1 MRIIKL
7 LINESVMR
15 AKVSLNESSSD
26 DVIERCGEYLA
37 RLEEYREQLFSLRE
51 LPEIDLRDQ
60 STFAMEMVSQA
71 RAAVRAAIEITV
83 SELKRTEALLMSFT
97 SISIYE
103 AAETLNA
110 FRHDGSNNWEVDP
123 SGVRFSNGSIGGWLR
138 PDQAVEIAGQLRRD
152 AYALLNKATASK
164 IDEEHTERS

>member
-7 LINESVMR
+7 LINESVMQ

-26 DVIERCGEYLA
+26 DVIERCHEYLA
-37 RLEEYREQLFSLRE
+37 RLEEYREQLFSLRA
-51 LPEIDLRDQ
+51 LPEIDLRNQ

-83 SELKRTEALLMSFT
+83 SELNRTEALLSSFT

-110 FRHDGSNNWEVDP
+110 FRHDGSNNWEVEP
-123 SGVRFSNGSIGGWLR
+123 SGVRFSNGFVSGWL
-138 PDQAVEIAGQLRRD
+138 PTEQAVEVAGQLRRE
-152 AYALLNKATASK
+152 AYALLNKASASR
-164 IDEEHTERS
+164 IDNERTD